1 MALTA
6 KQEAFAVA
14 LAKGSNASDA
24 YRAVYSAG
32 RMTAK
37 SINEEACHLVANP
50 KVASRVAELREP
62 AMKAARLEIE
72 DTLRQLA
79 CVLRSDARRL
89 FRPDGSL
96 IPVHEL
102 DDATAAAI
110 SSIELDEEGR
120 PKKIRLWSKIDAIE
134 KAMRHLGL
142 FERDNGQKAPN
153 LALQINLVQAPPA
166 RINGPAPVNVN
177 LLEGKTL
184 TQEDAVA
191 PRAGTRDPSPS
202 HKGTIDGNQERAT
215 GDGFRARAGS
225 EVHPRQVP
233 GLFRR

>member
-14 LAKGSNASDA
+14 VAKGSNASDA
-24 YRAVYSAG
+24 YRTVYSAG

-37 SINEEACHLVANP
+37 SINEEASHLLANP
-50 KVASRVAELREP
+50 KVASRIAQLREP
-62 AMKAARLEIE
+62 AVKAARLEIDE
-72 DTLRQLA
+72 TLRQLA

-110 SSIELDEEGR
+110 SSIELDDQGK
-120 PKKIRLWSKIDAIE
+120 PKKIRLWNKTEAID
-134 KAMRHLGL
+134 KAMKHLGL

-153 LALQINLVQAPPA
+153 LALQVNLVQAPP
-166 RINGPAPVNVN
+166 R
-177 LLEGKTL
+177 T
-184 TQEDAVA
+184 
-191 PRAGTRDPSPS
+191 
-202 HKGTIDGNQERAT
+202 
-215 GDGFRARAGS
+215 
-225 EVHPRQVP
+225 
-233 GLFRR
+233 